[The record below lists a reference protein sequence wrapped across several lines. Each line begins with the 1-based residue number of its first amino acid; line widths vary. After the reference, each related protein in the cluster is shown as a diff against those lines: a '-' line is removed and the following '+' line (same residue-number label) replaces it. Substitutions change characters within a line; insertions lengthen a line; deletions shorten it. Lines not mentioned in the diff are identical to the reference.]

1 MKGKV
6 WRQKEKRWLVWEK
19 LGGWKGGS
27 EKEIGERK
35 LSQWQKNVKEFCKE
49 EVAESVED
57 GEEEKSGRARSPWR
71 WETENVTLG
80 EGEDSCVFLMAQGN
94 VWVLSVLNAY
104 HEFFSCEFLNNA
116 FLLRQPL
123 ERKVAFP
130 WVSIREWQLGCF
142 FGRKKKI
149 IWQTQLGCWISI
161 ILFGALKHNC
171 LDSAEPSAQSQ
182 AVLQAYCRGMQ
193 SRTDGVIN
201 IPSSPTFVVI
211 KHFLKSTHK
220 NKEKKQ
226 PFFIN
231 VILFR
236 FKAPTHS
243 FHSTSRDCAQHG
255 PEPHDKD
262 HAHWDNLMLFL
273 GNFSPQTD
281 PFELVKLARKH
292 YFPLHSPK

>member
-80 EGEDSCVFLMAQGN
+80 EGEDSCVFLMAQGS

-142 FGRKKKI
+142 FGRKKKNYMTNSVGLLNLNYSL
-149 IWQTQLGCWISI
+149 WRSQTQLSWQRW
-161 ILFGALKHNC
+161 A
-171 LDSAEPSAQSQ
+171 
-182 AVLQAYCRGMQ
+182 
-193 SRTDGVIN
+193 
-201 IPSSPTFVVI
+201 
-211 KHFLKSTHK
+211 
-220 NKEKKQ
+220 
-226 PFFIN
+226 
-231 VILFR
+231 
-236 FKAPTHS
+236 
-243 FHSTSRDCAQHG
+243 
-255 PEPHDKD
+255 
-262 HAHWDNLMLFL
+262 
-273 GNFSPQTD
+273 FSPV
-281 PFELVKLARKH
+281 PG
-292 YFPLHSPK
+292 SPSGLLQRNAEQDWRSYKYPIFSYICCD